1 MSSLKKFYSKN
12 GFVILPQLLSFEEVQ
27 NFRKEIAA
35 GFKGQTNRVYLHT
48 REILEKIPLVKEIL
62 LKEKL
67 INTLKGI
74 FGHDFIYSNGFQ
86 IQKNNADVLPAV
98 GWHEDVQSQKLMKRI
113 NENLDSPQYQFC
125 KIGIYLQN
133 GTCPF
138 GSSIEIIPGSHKFN
152 RFIKWCVFVQL
163 YKRVLGA
170 PIRSLFTKKMD
181 KVLHAGDAV
190 IFDSQLIHRSSLI
203 RDPNLKQMETNEQRE
218 LSTNVED
225 YKFSIYFEGGKV
237 QSCKQYQRSNLVRAL
252 IDEVGVSEAEQ
263 KPFSDPLS
271 MSSDL
276 YPQDFLKTLKD
287 FDMDIQF
294 LENEKHRKIAEKIYL
309 NCLKSENTYLMGDTE
324 GQKS

>member
-12 GFVILPQLLSFEEVQ
+12 GFVILPQLLSSEEVQ
-27 NFRKEIAA
+27 NFRKEIA
-35 GFKGQTNRVYLHT
+35 GEFKRSGKVLFLST

-74 FGHDFIYSNGFQ
+74 FDHDFSYSNGLG
-86 IQKNNADVLPAV
+86 IQKNNTNLLPTD

-113 NENLDSPQYQFC
+113 NKNLDFPQYQFC
-125 KIGIYLQN
+125 KVGIYLQN
-133 GTCPF
+133 DTCPF

-190 IFDSQLIHRSSLI
+190 IFDSHLIHRSSLI

-294 LENEKHRKIAEKIYL
+294 LENEKHRKIAEKIHK
-309 NCLKSENTYLMGDTE
+309 NCY
-324 GQKS
+324 

>member
-35 GFKGQTNRVYLHT
+35 EFKRSGKVLFLST

-67 INTLKGI
+67 INTLKDI
-74 FGHDFIYSNGFQ
+74 FDNDFSYSNSCD
-86 IQKNNADVLPAV
+86 IQKNATNLLPTD

-113 NENLDSPQYQFC
+113 NKNLDSPQYQFC
-125 KIGIYLQN
+125 KVGIYLQN
-133 GTCPF
+133 DTCPF

-170 PIRSLFTKKMD
+170 PIRSLFTKKLD
-181 KVLHAGDAV
+181 KVLRAGDAV
-190 IFDSQLIHRSSLI
+190 IFDSHLIHRSSLI
-203 RDPNLKQMETNEQRE
+203 RDPNLKQMETYEQRE
-218 LSTNVED
+218 LSANVED
-225 YKFSIYFEGGKV
+225 YKFAIYFEGGKV
-237 QSCKQYQRSNLVRAL
+237 QSCKQYQRSNLVRSL

-263 KPFSDPLS
+263 KFFSDCLS

-294 LENEKHRKIAEKIYL
+294 LENEKHRKIAEKIHK
-309 NCLKSENTYLMGDTE
+309 NCY
-324 GQKS
+324 